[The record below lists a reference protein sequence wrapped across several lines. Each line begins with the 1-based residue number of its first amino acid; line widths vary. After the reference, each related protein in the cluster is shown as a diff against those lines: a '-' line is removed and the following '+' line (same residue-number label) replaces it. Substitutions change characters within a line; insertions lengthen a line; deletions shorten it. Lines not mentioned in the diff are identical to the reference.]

1 MSIVIPRHTTLES
14 AREKL
19 GMPYAEGGCVRF
31 ATFSYGLC
39 LSYQVEV
46 VDVFGTTQNVR
57 QKTGKMRRSV
67 TPTTHIYIIGI
78 MCTAS
83 AYQAIDRED
92 LIKSPKSLI
101 RGKKV
106 ERIRLAEVRD

>member
-1 MSIVIPRHTTLES
+1 MCSFCHILIWTVSELPGGSGRCIRNDTECETKD
-14 AREKL
+14 REDEKKCH
-19 GMPYAEGGCVRF
+19 PHHA
-31 ATFSYGLC
+31 
-39 LSYQVEV
+39 
-46 VDVFGTTQNVR
+46 
-57 QKTGKMRRSV
+57 
-67 TPTTHIYIIGI
+67 YIHHRY